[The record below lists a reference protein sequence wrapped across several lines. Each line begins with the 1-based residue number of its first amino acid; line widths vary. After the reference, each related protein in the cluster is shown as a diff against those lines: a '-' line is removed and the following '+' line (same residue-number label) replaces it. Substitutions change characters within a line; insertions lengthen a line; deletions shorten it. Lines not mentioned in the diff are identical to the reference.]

1 MTESGIAL
9 VHRFYDAM
17 HAADVAGL
25 LATLA
30 PDFVGHVS
38 EGIPGGYG
46 GTHVGGEHMLRNC
59 WAPIHPTF
67 GALPY
72 PSRYLI
78 AEPGHVIVTG
88 EDPRTTP
95 ATPRPFTP
103 AFSPVQP
110 LDANKSAE

>member
-1 MTESGIAL
+1 MPESSIAL

-17 HAADVAGL
+17 QAGDVAGL

-46 GTHVGGEHMLRNC
+46 GTHVGGEHMLGNC
-59 WAPIHPTF
+59 WAPIHRTF

-72 PSRYLI
+72 PSRDLI
-78 AEPGHVIVTG
+78 AQPGHVILTR
-88 EDPRTTP
+88 EDPGTPP
-95 ATPRPFTP
+95 ATPPQFTA
-103 AFSPVQP
+103 AFAP
-110 LDANKSAE
+110 